1 MFKIFTLLADWSAY
15 GLLRLQPGTQ
25 LGEAVHFFIE
35 DITKIFFLL
44 TIIVF
49 VIGFFRAM
57 LTPERVRKI
66 VAGRTRWV
74 SYPLAVSLGA
84 VTPFCSCSSV
94 PLFIGFLEAGI
105 PLGVTMAF
113 LIASPMINEVA
124 VVVLAAAIGWKYA
137 ALYVAAGLLVGIT
150 GGLLIEVLKLEGWV
164 EEYVW
169 KIRMGNTAV
178 QQVGQNLN
186 ERLAYA
192 REQVK
197 EIVGRIWL
205 YVLIGVALGAML
217 HGFVPQEFFIKYAS
231 ANNIFAVPSAV
242 LIGIPLYSNATG
254 VIPIVQALMGKGVPL
269 GTVLALMMSVAA
281 ISLPEMIILRK
292 VLKPQLI
299 ATFTGILFVAFI
311 GVGYLFNYIVV

>member
-1 MFKIFTLLADWSAY
+1 MFELFTQLADWAAY
-15 GLLRLQPGTQ
+15 DLLALSPDSQ
-25 LGEAVHFFIE
+25 LGHAVHFFIE
-35 DITKIFFLL
+35 DVTKIFFLL
-44 TIIVF
+44 TLIVF
-49 VIGFFRAM
+49 AIGFFRSM
-57 LTPERVRKI
+57 LTPERVRKV
-66 VAGRTRWV
+66 VAGRSRAV
-74 SYPLAVSLGA
+74 SYPMAVGLGA

-124 VVVLAAAIGWKYA
+124 VVVLAAAVGWKVA
-137 ALYVAAGLLVGIT
+137 MMYVAAGLIVGIL
-150 GGLLIEVLKLEGWV
+150 GGLAIEFFKLEKWV

-169 KIRMGNTAV
+169 KIRMGEMAEQKVDTSWRA
-178 QQVGQNLN
+178 
-186 ERLAYA
+186 RITYA
-192 REQVK
+192 WGQVK
-197 EIVGRIWL
+197 EIIGRIWI
-205 YVLIGVALGAML
+205 YVFVGIGIGAVL
-217 HGFVPQEFFIKYAS
+217 HGFIPQEFFIKYAS
-231 ANNIFAVPSAV
+231 VDNLLAVPAAV

-254 VIPIVQALMGKGVPL
+254 VIPIVEALMAKGVPI

-311 GVGYLFNYIVV
+311 GVGFLFNAVLA

>member
-1 MFKIFTLLADWSAY
+1 MFEIFTRLADWSVY
-15 GLLRLQPGTQ
+15 GLLQ
-25 LGEAVHFFIE
+25 LDSNSQFAQALHFFIE

-49 VIGFFRAM
+49 TIGFFRSM
-57 LTPERVRKI
+57 LTPERVRKV
-66 VAGRTRWV
+66 VAGRSRTV
-74 SYPLAVSLGA
+74 SYPMAVGLGA

-124 VVVLAAAIGWKYA
+124 VVVLAAAVGWKVA
-137 ALYVAAGLLVGIT
+137 VLYVAAGLGVGII
-150 GGLLIEVLKLEGWV
+150 GGLAIEFFKLEKWV

-169 KIRMGNTAV
+169 KIRMGETAIQQIGTSFKQRLEYAW
-178 QQVGQNLN
+178 QQV
-186 ERLAYA
+186 R
-192 REQVK
+192 
-197 EIVGRIWL
+197 EIVGRIWV
-205 YVLIGVALGAML
+205 YVLVGIAIGAIL
-217 HGFVPQEFFIKYAS
+217 HGFVPQSFFVKYAS
-231 ANNIFAVPSAV
+231 QDNIFAVPSAV

-254 VIPIVQALMGKGVPL
+254 VIPVVEALMSKGVPI

-299 ATFTGILFVAFI
+299 ATFAGILFVSFI
-311 GVGYLFNYIVV
+311 GVGFLFNFLLV

>member
-1 MFKIFTLLADWSAY
+1 MFEIFTRLADWSAY
-15 GLLRLQPGTQ
+15 DVLHLEKGTRLA
-25 LGEAVHFFIE
+25 EAVHFFIE
-35 DITKIFFLL
+35 DVTKIFFLL

-49 VIGFFRAM
+49 AIGFARSM

-66 VAGRTRWV
+66 VAGRSRLV
-74 SYPLAVSLGA
+74 SYPMAVGLGS

-124 VVVLAAAIGWKYA
+124 VVVLAAAVGWKVA
-137 ALYVAAGLLVGIT
+137 ALYVLAGMIVGIV
-150 GGLLIEVLKLEGWV
+150 GGLAIEFFRLEKWV

-169 KIRMGNTAV
+169 KIRMGESAI
-178 QQVGQNLN
+178 QQVGASFKQ
-186 ERLAYA
+186 RLDYA
-192 REQVK
+192 WEQVR
-197 EIVGRIWL
+197 EIVGRIWR
-205 YVLIGVALGAML
+205 YVLIGVGLGAVL
-217 HGFVPQEFFIKYAS
+217 HGFIPQEFFVKYAS
-231 ANNIFAVPSAV
+231 ADNILAVPSAV

-254 VIPIVQALMGKGVPL
+254 VIPIVEALMGKGVPI

-299 ATFTGILFVAFI
+299 ATFAGILFIAFI
-311 GVGYLFNYIVV
+311 GVGFLFNAILA

>member
-1 MFKIFTLLADWSAY
+1 MFEIFTQLADWLAYDLMQLSADT
-15 GLLRLQPGTQ
+15 RLGA
-25 LGEAVHFFIE
+25 AVHFFIE
-35 DITKIFFLL
+35 DVTKIFFLL
-44 TIIVF
+44 MLIVF
-49 VIGFFRAM
+49 AIGFFRSM
-57 LTPERVRKI
+57 LTPERVRKV
-66 VAGRTRWV
+66 VAGRSRAV
-74 SYPLAVSLGA
+74 SYPMAVGLGA

-124 VVVLAAAIGWKYA
+124 VVVLAAAVGWKVA
-137 ALYVAAGLLVGIT
+137 ALYVAAGLTVGIV
-150 GGLLIEVLKLEGWV
+150 GGLVIEFFKLEKWV

-169 KIRMGNTAV
+169 KIRMGEMPEQAV
-178 QQVGQNLN
+178 DNSLRA
-186 ERLAYA
+186 RLDYA
-192 REQVK
+192 WGQVK
-197 EIVGRIWL
+197 EIVGRIWK
-205 YVLIGVALGAML
+205 YVLVGIALGAFL
-217 HGFVPQEFFIKYAS
+217 HGFIPQEFFVKYAS
-231 ANNIFAVPSAV
+231 VDNILAVPSAV

-254 VIPIVQALMGKGVPL
+254 VIPIVEALMAKGVPI

-311 GVGYLFNYIVV
+311 GVGYLFNSLLV